1 MGKKHKHEK
10 HHKHKSEA
18 MDYDDLSPSAPVLI
32 PKLIVKFGADNT
44 PERSESPMA
53 AVAPNFE
60 HNHETHH
67 HQRHKEKKKKKKKDK
82 KKKKEEDREHRKK
95 KKRKREYSS
104 DDQLE
109 LYPSA
114 PPQLTPQN
122 PHSHPDTPSPE
133 PDLQVKRLC
142 SEPRRQDSMSP
153 APASL
158 PPRTSGSKTP
168 QNSLGKV
175 LEYLLVMLEKK
186 DVNNFF
192 ANPVSDTLA
201 PGYSTII
208 KEPMDFSTM
217 REMIEEGKFKTLS
230 QFRTSFDLICNN
242 CMTYNGPETV
252 YFKSAKLLQRQG
264 QRILAPERIK
274 ALAEH
279 LPLIKDLNIEELGFE
294 LTEEI
299 TRELT
304 VEDEKDVSKFIEEI
318 RVSVSRPPGK
328 FEAIPDP
335 LLPEEILAQ
344 AQTAAKEAAEK
355 LKKRGG
361 GASMGYLRRKPDDT
375 TSLAIIT
382 PGRYFVATM
391 RLFYLFIIFIF
402 LCRCSRKERGS

>member
-1 MGKKHKHEK
+1 
-10 HHKHKSEA
+10 
-18 MDYDDLSPSAPVLI
+18 
-32 PKLIVKFGADNT
+32 
-44 PERSESPMA
+44 
-53 AVAPNFE
+53 
-60 HNHETHH
+60 
-67 HQRHKEKKKKKKKDK
+67 
-82 KKKKEEDREHRKK
+82 
-95 KKRKREYSS
+95 
-104 DDQLE
+104 
-109 LYPSA
+109 
-114 PPQLTPQN
+114 
-122 PHSHPDTPSPE
+122 
-133 PDLQVKRLC
+133 
-142 SEPRRQDSMSP
+142 
-153 APASL
+153 
-158 PPRTSGSKTP
+158 
-168 QNSLGKV
+168 
-175 LEYLLVMLEKK
+175 MLEKK

-279 LPLIKDLNIEELGFE
+279 LPLIKDLTIDELGFE

-382 PGRYFVATM
+382 PGRYIVAAM
-391 RLFYLFIIFIF
+391 KFFI
-402 LCRCSRKERGS
+402 

>member
-18 MDYDDLSPSAPVLI
+18 MDYDALSPSAPVLI

-53 AVAPNFE
+53 AVAPIFE

-279 LPLIKDLNIEELGFE
+279 LPLIKDLTIDELGFE

-382 PGRYFVATM
+382 PGRYIVAAM
-391 RLFYLFIIFIF
+391 KFFI
-402 LCRCSRKERGS
+402 